1 MSVTVSPPPTSDGEP
16 ITVVPETAEAS
27 VPDEGS
33 VVAPPPDRW
42 NAPAEVGPPR
52 WADVRNAAT
61 NMSRFLGMR
70 RAGWVLLGTGVV
82 LLIAGWLL
90 SWLELRVAGVSA
102 IALTLVAMLFTL
114 GRPSLAVTMTVPDRH
129 VQVGQRATGE
139 LVVRNAGGRR
149 TMPGR
154 IDLPVG
160 DQTASI
166 GLPSLSATGEFEQS
180 FVIPT
185 DRRSVVEVGP
195 ALSVQGDPFGLTG
208 RESLWTL
215 VVEVF
220 VHPRTVNLPG
230 RQTGFIH
237 DLEGHATQKLSNS
250 DMSFH
255 ALREYVPGDDRRHIH
270 WRSSARTG
278 DLMVRQFEETRQSRI
293 AIAID
298 LSDQSYGGDDEF
310 EDAVSVAASF
320 VQQAFREENPVSVAT
335 NVEIHRG
342 LSATRAMNELSRVE
356 RLDRTHVTELFRLVR
371 DREATASIVV
381 LVTGSRV
388 RIGRLRRAATLLGV
402 DTRVILI
409 RVDPHH
415 RLAVETVSNVTAIQL
430 PALDELP
437 RAVRR
442 SNA

>member
-1 MSVTVSPPPTSDGEP
+1 VLELGR
-16 ITVVPETAEAS
+16 
-27 VPDEGS
+27 
-33 VVAPPPDRW
+33 VAPPPDRW
-42 NAPAEVGPPR
+42 VAPAEVGRLR

-61 NMSRFLGMR
+61 RLSRTLGMR
-70 RAGWVLLGTGVV
+70 VAGWVVLGAGVA
-82 LLIAGWLL
+82 LFIAGWGL

-102 IALTLVAMLFTL
+102 VALALVAMLFTI
-114 GRPSLAVTMTVPDRH
+114 GRPSLTVSLSVPERH
-129 VQVGQRATGE
+129 VQVGSRATGE

-149 TMPGR
+149 TLPGR
-154 IDLPVG
+154 IDLPIG

-166 GLPSLSATGEFEQS
+166 GLPSLSASGDLVQS

-185 DRRSVVEVGP
+185 DRRSVVEIGP

-208 RESLWTL
+208 RESLWTSA
-215 VVEVF
+215 VEVF

-230 RQTGFIH
+230 RQTGFVH
-237 DLEGHATQKLSNS
+237 DLEGHTTQKLSNS

-298 LSDQSYGGDDEF
+298 LSDQSYASEDEF

-320 VQQAFREENPVSVAT
+320 VQQSFREENPVAIAT
-335 NVEIHRG
+335 NIDVHRG
-342 LSATRAMNELSRVE
+342 LSSTRAMNQLSRVE

-381 LVTGSRV
+381 IVTGSRP
-388 RIGRLRRAATLLGV
+388 RTDRLRRAATLLGI

-409 RVDPHH
+409 RVDPH
-415 RLAVETVSNVTAIQL
+415 RALAVDTVSNVTAIQL
-430 PALDELP
+430 PSLDDLP

>member
-1 MSVTVSPPPTSDGEP
+1 MSLTVSPPPTDGAPAEA
-16 ITVVPETAEAS
+16 VLETAETS
-27 VPDEGS
+27 VLEYGP
-33 VVAPPPDRW
+33 VAAPPDRW
-42 NAPAEVGPPR
+42 LAPAEVGPMR

-61 NMSRFLGMR
+61 RFSRILGMR
-70 RAGWVLLGTGVV
+70 TAGWVVLGTGVA
-82 LLIAGWLL
+82 LLLAGWAL

-102 IALTLVAMLFTL
+102 VALALVGMLFTL
-114 GRPSLAVTMTVPDRH
+114 GRPSLAVSMTVPDRH
-129 VQVGQRATGE
+129 VQVGTLATGE
-139 LVVRNAGGRR
+139 LVVRNVGGRR
-149 TMPGR
+149 TLPGR
-154 IDLPVG
+154 IDLPIG
-160 DQTASI
+160 EETASI
-166 GLPSLSATGEFEQS
+166 GLPSLGATGELTQS

-185 DRRSVVEVGP
+185 DRRSVVEIGP

-208 RESLWTL
+208 RESLWTDA
-215 VVEVF
+215 VEVF

-230 RQTGFIH
+230 RQTGFVH
-237 DLEGHATQKLSNS
+237 DLEGHTTQKLSNS

-298 LSDQSYGGDDEF
+298 LSDQSYAGEQEF

-320 VQQAFREENPVSVAT
+320 VQQSFREENPVALAT
-335 NVEIHRG
+335 NIDIHRG
-342 LSATRAMNELSRVE
+342 LSATRAMNQLSRVE
-356 RLDRTHVTELFRLVR
+356 RLDRTHVTELFRIVR

-381 LVTGSRV
+381 IVTGSRP
-388 RIGRLRRAATLLGV
+388 RTDRLRRAATLLGI

-409 RVDPHH
+409 RVDEH
-415 RLAVETVSNVTAIQL
+415 RALAVDTVSNVTAIQL
-430 PALDELP
+430 PSLDDLP

>member
-1 MSVTVSPPPTSDGEP
+1 MSLTVSPPPTDGAPAEA
-16 ITVVPETAEAS
+16 VPETAETS
-27 VPDEGS
+27 VLENGP
-33 VVAPPPDRW
+33 VAAPADRW
-42 NAPAEVGPPR
+42 VPPAEVDPPR

-61 NMSRFLGMR
+61 RLSRLLGLR
-70 RAGWVLLGTGVV
+70 AAGWVVLGVGLV
-82 LLIAGWLL
+82 LLLAGWWL
-90 SWLELRVAGVSA
+90 SWLELRVAGVA
-102 IALTLVAMLFTL
+102 AVAMFLVAILFTL
-114 GRPSLAVTMTVPDRH
+114 GRPSLAVTLSVAERH
-129 VQVGQRATGE
+129 VQVGSRATGD
-139 LVVRNAGGRR
+139 LVIRNVGGRP
-149 TMPGR
+149 TMPCR
-154 IDLPVG
+154 IDLPIG
-160 DQTASI
+160 DQIASI
-166 GLPSLSATGEFEQS
+166 GLPSLSATGEQAQS

-208 RESLWTL
+208 RESLWTPS
-215 VVEVF
+215 VEVF

-230 RQTGFIH
+230 RQTGFFH
-237 DLEGHATQKLSNS
+237 DLEGHTTQKLSNS

-293 AIAID
+293 AIALD
-298 LSDQSYGGDDEF
+298 LSDQSYAGEDEF

-320 VQQAFREENPVSVAT
+320 VQQSFREENPVALAT
-335 NVEIHRG
+335 NVDVRRG
-342 LSATRAMNELSRVE
+342 ITATRAMNQLSRVE
-356 RLDRTHVTELFRLVR
+356 RLDRTHVTELFRIVR

-381 LVTGSRV
+381 VVTGSRP
-388 RIGRLRRAATLLGV
+388 RTSRLRRAATLLGI

-415 RLAVETVSNVTAIQL
+415 PLAVDTVSNVTSIQL
-430 PALDELP
+430 PSLHDLP

>member
-1 MSVTVSPPPTSDGEP
+1 MSLTDTQPPTDGALAEA
-16 ITVVPETAEAS
+16 VPETAETS
-27 VPDEGS
+27 LLEYSP
-33 VVAPPPDRW
+33 VAPPPGRW
-42 NAPAEVGPPR
+42 LAPAEVGPVR
-52 WADVRNAAT
+52 WADVRNGAT
-61 NMSRFLGMR
+61 RLSRALGMR
-70 RAGWVLLGTGVV
+70 AAGWVVLASGMV
-82 LLIAGWLL
+82 LLLAGWGL

-102 IALTLVAMLFTL
+102 VALALVAMLFTL
-114 GRPSLAVTMTVPDRH
+114 GRPSLAVTIKVPERH
-129 VQVGQRATGE
+129 VQVGSRATGD
-139 LVVRNAGGRR
+139 LTVRNAGGRR
-149 TMPGR
+149 ILPGR
-154 IDLPVG
+154 IDLPIG

-166 GLPSLSATGEFEQS
+166 ALPALGAADVLEQS

-185 DRRSVVEVGP
+185 ERRCVVTVGP

-208 RESLWTL
+208 RESLWTDE
-215 VVEVF
+215 VEVF

-230 RQTGFIH
+230 RQTGFVH
-237 DLEGHATQKLSNS
+237 DLEGHTTQKLSNS

-293 AIAID
+293 VIAID
-298 LSDQSYGGDDEF
+298 LSDQSYAAEEEF

-320 VQQAFREENPVSVAT
+320 VQQSFREENPVAVAT
-335 NVEIHRG
+335 NVGIHRG
-342 LSATRAMNELSRVE
+342 LSATRSMNELSRVE

-371 DREATASIVV
+371 DREAMASIVV
-381 LVTGSRV
+381 LVTGSRP
-388 RIGRLRRAATLLGV
+388 RTDRLRRAATLLGI

-409 RVDPHH
+409 RVDPNHP
-415 RLAVETVSNVTAIQL
+415 LAVDTVSNVTSIQL
-430 PALDELP
+430 PSLDHLP

>member
-1 MSVTVSPPPTSDGEP
+1 MSLTVTPSPIDGAPAEAV
-16 ITVVPETAEAS
+16 TETAETS
-27 VPDEGS
+27 VLEYGP
-33 VVAPPPDRW
+33 VAAPPDRW
-42 NAPAEVGPPR
+42 LAPAEVGPPR

-61 NMSRFLGMR
+61 RMSRALGMR
-70 RAGWVLLGTGVV
+70 VFGWVVLGTGAG
-82 LLIAGWLL
+82 LLLAGWWL
-90 SWLELRVAGVSA
+90 SWMELRVAGVAA
-102 IALTLVAMLFTL
+102 IAMSLVAMLFTL
-114 GRPSLAVTMTVPDRH
+114 GRPSLAVTLSVPELH
-129 VQVGQRATGE
+129 VQVGSRATGN
-139 LVVRNAGGRR
+139 VVLRNAGGRR
-149 TMPGR
+149 MLPCR
-154 IDLPVG
+154 IDLPIG

-166 GLPSLSATGEFEQS
+166 GVPSLSATGQLDQS

-208 RESLWTL
+208 RESLWTAS
-215 VVEVF
+215 VEVF

-230 RQTGFIH
+230 RQTGFVH
-237 DLEGHATQKLSNS
+237 DLEGHTTQKLSNS

-298 LSDQSYGGDDEF
+298 LSDQSYAGEDEF

-320 VQQAFREENPVSVAT
+320 VQQSFREENPVALAT
-335 NVEIHRG
+335 NVDIHRG
-342 LSATRAMNELSRVE
+342 LSATRAMNQLSRVE
-356 RLDRTHVTELFRLVR
+356 RLDRTHVTELFRIVR

-381 LVTGSRV
+381 IVTGSRP
-388 RIGRLRRAATLLGV
+388 RTDRLRRAATLLGI

-409 RVDPHH
+409 RVDPS
-415 RLAVETVSNVTAIQL
+415 RPLAVDTVSNVTAIQL
-430 PALDELP
+430 PSLDELP

>member
-1 MSVTVSPPPTSDGEP
+1 
-16 ITVVPETAEAS
+16 
-27 VPDEGS
+27 
-33 VVAPPPDRW
+33 
-42 NAPAEVGPPR
+42 
-52 WADVRNAAT
+52 
-61 NMSRFLGMR
+61 
-70 RAGWVLLGTGVV
+70 
-82 LLIAGWLL
+82 
-90 SWLELRVAGVSA
+90 
-102 IALTLVAMLFTL
+102 
-114 GRPSLAVTMTVPDRH
+114 
-129 VQVGQRATGE
+129 
-139 LVVRNAGGRR
+139 
-149 TMPGR
+149 
-154 IDLPVG
+154 
-160 DQTASI
+160 
-166 GLPSLSATGEFEQS
+166 LSATGEFEQS

-208 RESLWTL
+208 RESLWTEEI
-215 VVEVF
+215 EVF

-230 RQTGFIH
+230 RQTGFVH

-320 VQQAFREENPVSVAT
+320 VQQAFREENPVAVAT
-335 NVEIHRG
+335 NLEVHRG

-371 DREATASIVV
+371 DREATASITVI
-381 LVTGSRV
+381 VTGSRV
-388 RIGRLRRAATLLGV
+388 RTERLRRAATLLGV

-430 PALDELP
+430 PALEELP

>member
-1 MSVTVSPPPTSDGEP
+1 MSLTSTPLPTDGAPARAVT
-16 ITVVPETAEAS
+16 ETADTS
-27 VPDEGS
+27 VLELGR
-33 VVAPPPDRW
+33 VAPPPDRW
-42 NAPAEVGPPR
+42 VAPAEVGRLR

-61 NMSRFLGMR
+61 RLSRTLGMR
-70 RAGWVLLGTGVV
+70 VAGWVVLGAGVA
-82 LLIAGWLL
+82 LFIAGWGL

-102 IALTLVAMLFTL
+102 VALALVAMLFTI
-114 GRPSLAVTMTVPDRH
+114 GRPSLTVSLSVPERH
-129 VQVGQRATGE
+129 VQVGSRATGE

-149 TMPGR
+149 TLPGR
-154 IDLPVG
+154 IDLPIG

-166 GLPSLSATGEFEQS
+166 GLPSLSASGDLVQS

-185 DRRSVVEVGP
+185 DRRSVVEIGP

-208 RESLWTL
+208 RESLWTSA
-215 VVEVF
+215 VEVF

-230 RQTGFIH
+230 RQTGFVH
-237 DLEGHATQKLSNS
+237 DLEGHTTQKLSNS

-298 LSDQSYGGDDEF
+298 LSDQSYASEDEF

-320 VQQAFREENPVSVAT
+320 VQQSFREENPVAIAT
-335 NVEIHRG
+335 NIDVHRG
-342 LSATRAMNELSRVE
+342 LSSTRAMNQLSRVE

-381 LVTGSRV
+381 IVTGSRP
-388 RIGRLRRAATLLGV
+388 RTDRLRRAATLLGI

-409 RVDPHH
+409 RVDPH
-415 RLAVETVSNVTAIQL
+415 RALAVDTVSNVTAIQL
-430 PALDELP
+430 PSLDDLP